1 MPAGPVS
8 EYFPVRN
15 EGQPGVEDVIRSGCA
30 RSDSQPAWM
39 VEAQDVGQLDPQSPS
54 DLLAGVASFL
64 QYLRLGFGVA
74 VGECGEAT
82 RGRTQ
87 TPTRSSAH
95 TGSAPVLHPSVVLR
109 LQDRHRVLPTAV
121 GRIPGVALQRRGLPP
136 RQAPRDPLLHRP
148 VEVNT
153 SGTLGLAGATS
164 PDSSGLSTR
173 SLHGHRNPSLEADS
187 PGCIRRRWA
196 PALRCW
202 PARPAGPPALLAGAA
217 VGAGVGLGVGG
228 LMSHGEKAEIKADVE
243 HTMPLNSS
251 GIVAMFEEQWVTD
264 VEKALSNASNVTAG
278 RRVQG
283 ESGQDRG

>member
-1 MPAGPVS
+1 M
-8 EYFPVRN
+8 Y
-15 EGQPGVEDVIRSGCA
+15 
-30 RSDSQPAWM
+30 SQPAWM

-64 QYLRLGFGVA
+64 QHLRLGFGVA

-164 PDSSGLSTR
+164 PDSSGFPRGRCTVIGTPHSKLT
-173 SLHGHRNPSLEADS
+173 A
-187 PGCIRRRWA
+187 PGASAGAGR
-196 PALRCW
+196 PRCD
-202 PARPAGPPALLAGAA
+202 AGPPALLARPPCWPAR
-217 VGAGVGLGVGG
+217 
-228 LMSHGEKAEIKADVE
+228 
-243 HTMPLNSS
+243 
-251 GIVAMFEEQWVTD
+251 
-264 VEKALSNASNVTAG
+264 LSAQASAWA
-278 RRVQG
+278 
-283 ESGQDRG
+283 